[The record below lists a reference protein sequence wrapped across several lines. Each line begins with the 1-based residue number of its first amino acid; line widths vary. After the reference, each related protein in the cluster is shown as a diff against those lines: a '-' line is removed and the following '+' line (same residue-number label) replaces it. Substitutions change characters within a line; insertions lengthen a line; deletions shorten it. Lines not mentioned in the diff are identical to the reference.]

1 MQVIVHD
8 LAQAMAAAQCA
19 VAEGRPLTL
28 RSPPD
33 GGRGL
38 GVGGWLA
45 LQQAVTTALPNAEIT
60 FCIDCGDHVG
70 DAHAALTFG
79 ARQIALDPA
88 APGYAR
94 IADLAEKSGAEILNG
109 QPAVDLAFE
118 YDPAQAIRRALTGI
132 N

>member
-8 LAQAMAAAQCA
+8 LAQAMAAAHCA

-45 LQQAVTTALPNAEIT
+45 LQNAVTTAMPGADIS
-60 FCIDCGDHVG
+60 FCIDCGDHAG

-88 APGYAR
+88 TPGYAR
-94 IADLAEKSGAEILNG
+94 IADIAETAGAEILSG
-109 QPAVDLAFE
+109 RAVVDLAFE
-118 YDPAQAIRRALTGI
+118 YDPAQAIRRALTD
-132 N
+132 NS